1 MPGTAT
7 SPSLE
12 GEDPGPA
19 GQSRRTVPPGR
30 LTPHRAPG
38 GPCHTE
44 DMGLYADQIRPRASN
59 LALRGGEFA
68 GPRARAAAG
77 LDGEVLEIGFGS
89 GLNIP
94 YYPAGLKR
102 VQAVDPAA
110 AGRKLAAGRAA
121 GSAVPIEYVGSDAE
135 ALPVPDASVD
145 HVLSTWTLCTIPDA
159 MRALAEVRRVL
170 RTGGAFRF
178 VEHGL
183 APDPGVARLQQR
195 LTPLQRRAFG
205 GCHLNRLIDQ
215 LVAAAGLELTQM
227 DTYYMKGPRALGY
240 TFEGVA
246 VRP

>member
-1 MPGTAT
+1 
-7 SPSLE
+7 
-12 GEDPGPA
+12 
-19 GQSRRTVPPGR
+19 
-30 LTPHRAPG
+30 
-38 GPCHTE
+38 
-44 DMGLYADQIRPRASN
+44 MGLYADQILPRAIN

-68 GPRARAAAG
+68 GPRARVAAG

-102 VQAVDPAA
+102 VQAVDAAA

-121 GSAVPIEYVGSDAE
+121 ASAVPIEYIGADAA
-135 ALPVPDASVD
+135 ALPVADASVD

-159 MRALAEVRRVL
+159 MRVAEVRRVL
-170 RTGGAFRF
+170 RPGGAFRF

-183 APDPGVARLQQR
+183 APDPGVARLQQG

-205 GCHLNRLIDQ
+205 GCHLDRRIDQ
-215 LVAAAGLELTQM
+215 LVAAAGLELTRL
-227 DTYYMKGPRALGY
+227 DTYYMKGPRPLGY

-246 VRP
+246 IRP

>member
-1 MPGTAT
+1 
-7 SPSLE
+7 
-12 GEDPGPA
+12 
-19 GQSRRTVPPGR
+19 V
-30 LTPHRAPG
+30 
-38 GPCHTE
+38 
-44 DMGLYADQIRPRASN
+44 GLYADQILPRAIN
-59 LALRGGEFA
+59 LVLRGGEFE
-68 GPRARAAAG
+68 GPRARVAAG
-77 LDGEVLEIGFGS
+77 LAGEVLEIGFGS

-94 YYPAGLKR
+94 YYPAGLTR

-135 ALPVPDASVD
+135 ALPVADESVD

-170 RTGGAFRF
+170 RPGGALRF

-183 APDPGVARLQQR
+183 APDPGVARPQRR

-205 GCHLNRLIDQ
+205 GCHLNRRIDQ
-215 LVAAAGLELTQM
+215 LVAAAGLELTRM
-227 DTYYMKGPRALGY
+227 DTYYMKGPRALGF